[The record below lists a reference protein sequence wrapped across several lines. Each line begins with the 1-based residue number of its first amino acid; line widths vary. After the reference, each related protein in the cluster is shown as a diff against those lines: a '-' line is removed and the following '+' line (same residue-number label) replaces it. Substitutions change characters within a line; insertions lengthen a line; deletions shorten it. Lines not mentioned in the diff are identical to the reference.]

1 MNLLLR
7 GFWIP
12 KEQGSQ
18 RHERTSGSGIPE
30 SSQGQTEQTSMR
42 NQSDREHTAFGLPA
56 AVSLGP
62 MQPPV
67 SLEFLTFVTIY
78 LFLCMCLVDLLY
90 EMYFMANL
98 FL

>member
-1 MNLLLR
+1 MQQKPKGVYDKIPIHKIPIDMNLLLR

-56 AVSLGP
+56 AVSFGN
-62 MQPPV
+62 
-67 SLEFLTFVTIY
+67 
-78 LFLCMCLVDLLY
+78 
-90 EMYFMANL
+90 A
-98 FL
+98 